1 MKGRQQD
8 MCKIV
13 EKLTGVASLF
23 SVLLFLLRFS
33 PICKYVV
40 PACYVFDILF
50 VMLIFLR
57 FKLYGAVE
65 YLGTWQNIVDL
76 LSAVPVAVLFARHSP
91 LFQFI
96 MPLGCFSFFRLLNI
110 IPPVKDSLL
119 AKKHFQHICFIIIV
133 VEVAAALTLNVFFR
147 SYFDRP
153 LIESYT
159 AEYERFPSNPEY
171 LMKDDEN
178 VILVYKN
185 GTIQSR
191 KGFIRDKKTHSAIC
205 NSSSEYLIKIR
216 FSEGNVVSD
225 GKINAP
231 KCGIIV
237 KSPELFGT
245 FNCLMLLMLLPAVIM
260 FAVILLRDILSKDA
274 KRLAVAAE
282 AVQSGIFSAFDEEL
296 KAVGQGSKDEIAQ
309 LYQSIDSARHN
320 FSPKTEKLE
329 ATELAETAE
338 PLEAETV
345 AAAAEATKPM
355 EAESAI
361 TEAETEAIAGI
372 ALPAQVD
379 EIAPV
384 VMAEPVVVEPEQIEA
399 AAEIDEL
406 ESEIAEAENVEQA
419 LPVEAA
425 EAELN
430 EPVEL
435 AEAAEPLEAE
445 PVELAEA
452 VQAEPA
458 TAAESVEAE
467 PEIEPAEIAEAAP
480 LEPEAVAPV
489 ELVEAAAPADDEAE
503 PAEAVPEIAEP
514 LELAEAQPLEVEP
527 ETAVAE
533 TIEEAVPF
541 VEHEPPRSGGL
552 LALALK

>member
-1 MKGRQQD
+1 MKSKQQSICD
-8 MCKIV
+8 LV
-13 EKLTGVASLF
+13 EKLVGVVSAV

-33 PICKYVV
+33 PLCKFVM

-50 VMLIFLR
+50 VMLLFLR
-57 FKLYGAVE
+57 LKLYGAVE
-65 YLGTWQNIVDL
+65 YLGTWQNLVDL
-76 LSAVPVAVLFARHSP
+76 LSAMPVAVLFARHSP
-91 LFQFI
+91 FFQFI
-96 MPLGCFSFFRLLNI
+96 MPVSCFSFFRLLNI

-119 AKKHFQHICFIIIV
+119 AKKHFQHICFIVIV
-133 VEVAAALTLNVFFR
+133 VEVAAALALNVFFR

-191 KGFIRDKKTHSAIC
+191 KGFIRDKKTHFAIC
-205 NSSSEYLIKIR
+205 NSASEYLVKMK
-216 FSEGNVVSD
+216 FSKESIVSD

-237 KSPELFGT
+237 KSPELLAT
-245 FNCLMLLMLLPAVIM
+245 FNWLMLLLLLPAIIM

-274 KRLAVAAE
+274 KRLAVAAD
-282 AVQSGIFSAFDEEL
+282 AMQSGNFSAFDEEL
-296 KAVGQGSKDEIAQ
+296 KAVEQGGKDEIAL

-320 FSPKTEKLE
+320 FSPKTEVPE
-329 ATELAETAE
+329 AVELAETTE
-338 PLEAETV
+338 PLEAES
-345 AAAAEATKPM
+345 AT
-355 EAESAI
+355 A
-361 TEAETEAIAGI
+361 TEAETEAPLSA
-372 ALPAQVD
+372 
-379 EIAPV
+379 
-384 VMAEPVVVEPEQIEA
+384 VESMEAEA
-399 AAEIDEL
+399 AAPL
-406 ESEIAEAENVEQA
+406 
-419 LPVEAA
+419 
-425 EAELN
+425 
-430 EPVEL
+430 
-435 AEAAEPLEAE
+435 AAEPETVASAV
-445 PVELAEA
+445 PVEVA
-452 VQAEPA
+452 PA
-458 TAAESVEAE
+458 TAVESVEAE

-489 ELVEAAAPADDEAE
+489 ELVEAAASADDETE

-514 LELAEAQPLEVEP
+514 VELAEAQPLEAEPLETEPSVELAQ

-533 TIEEAVPF
+533 PAEAMEEAAPL

-552 LALALK
+552 LALALKKRTAL

>member
-1 MKGRQQD
+1 MLLSERNRVGVNFMKSKQQNV
-8 MCKIV
+8 CNLV

-133 VEVAAALTLNVFFR
+133 VEVAAALALNVFFR

-191 KGFIRDKKTHSAIC
+191 KGFIRDKKTHSAIA

-282 AVQSGIFSAFDEEL
+282 AVQSGNFSAFDEEL

-320 FSPKTEKLE
+320 FSPKTEEPE
-329 ATELAETAE
+329 AVELAETTE
-338 PLEAETV
+338 PLETEVATAVEAKTEAEAPLATAPETV
-345 AAAAEATKPM
+345 A
-355 EAESAI
+355 SAV
-361 TEAETEAIAGI
+361 
-372 ALPAQVD
+372 P
-379 EIAPV
+379 
-384 VMAEPVVVEPEQIEA
+384 
-399 AAEIDEL
+399 
-406 ESEIAEAENVEQA
+406 
-419 LPVEAA
+419 
-425 EAELN
+425 
-430 EPVEL
+430 
-435 AEAAEPLEAE
+435 
-445 PVELAEA
+445 
-452 VQAEPA
+452 
-458 TAAESVEAE
+458 VEAE

-503 PAEAVPEIAEP
+503 PLEAIAEIAEP
-514 LELAEAQPLEVEP
+514 FELAEAQPLEAEP
-527 ETAVAE
+527 LETEPSAELAQETAVAE
-533 TIEEAVPF
+533 PAEVIEEAAPL

-552 LALALK
+552 LALALKKRTAL

>member
-1 MKGRQQD
+1 MMSKQQNV
-8 MCKIV
+8 CNLV

-33 PICKYVV
+33 SICKYVV

-133 VEVAAALTLNVFFR
+133 VEVAAALALNVFFR

-191 KGFIRDKKTHSAIC
+191 KGFIRDKKTHSAIA

-282 AVQSGIFSAFDEEL
+282 AVQSGNFSAFDEEL
-296 KAVGQGSKDEIAQ
+296 KAVEQGDKDEIAL
-309 LYQSIDSARHN
+309 LYLSIDSARQN
-320 FSPKTEKLE
+320 FSPKTDEPE
-329 ATELAETAE
+329 AVELAETAE
-338 PLEAETV
+338 SLEAETV

-452 VQAEPA
+452 VQAEQ
-458 TAAESVEAE
+458 
-467 PEIEPAEIAEAAP
+467 EIEPAELAEAAP
-480 LEPEAVAPV
+480 LETAALAELAPETTV
-489 ELVEAAAPADDEAE
+489 AE
-503 PAEAVPEIAEP
+503 PAEA
-514 LELAEAQPLEVEP
+514 
-527 ETAVAE
+527 
-533 TIEEAVPF
+533 IEEAAPL

-552 LALALK
+552 LALALKKRTAL

>member
-8 MCKIV
+8 ICKIV

-133 VEVAAALTLNVFFR
+133 VEVAAALALNVFFR

-191 KGFIRDKKTHSAIC
+191 KGFIRDKKTHSAIA

-282 AVQSGIFSAFDEEL
+282 AVQSGNFSAFDEEL

-320 FSPKTEKLE
+320 FSPKTDEPE
-329 ATELAETAE
+329 AVELAETTEPLETESAIA
-338 PLEAETV
+338 PLEAEV
-345 AAAAEATKPM
+345 
-355 EAESAI
+355 
-361 TEAETEAIAGI
+361 
-372 ALPAQVD
+372 
-379 EIAPV
+379 
-384 VMAEPVVVEPEQIEA
+384 
-399 AAEIDEL
+399 
-406 ESEIAEAENVEQA
+406 
-419 LPVEAA
+419 
-425 EAELN
+425 
-430 EPVEL
+430 
-435 AEAAEPLEAE
+435 
-445 PVELAEA
+445 
-452 VQAEPA
+452 A
-458 TAAESVEAE
+458 TAAEAKTEAE
-467 PEIEPAEIAEAAP
+467 AP
-480 LEPEAVAPV
+480 LAAEPEAVAPV
-489 ELVEAAAPADDEAE
+489 ELVEAAAAEAIEEAE
-503 PAEAVPEIAEP
+503 TAAAEPLEAEVSAEVAAQAELNEPVEVLEAAPLETVEAAPEIAAQTEEADLAEP

-533 TIEEAVPF
+533 TIEEAASLETEPSAELAQETAVAEPAEVIEEAAPL

-552 LALALK
+552 LALALKKRTAL